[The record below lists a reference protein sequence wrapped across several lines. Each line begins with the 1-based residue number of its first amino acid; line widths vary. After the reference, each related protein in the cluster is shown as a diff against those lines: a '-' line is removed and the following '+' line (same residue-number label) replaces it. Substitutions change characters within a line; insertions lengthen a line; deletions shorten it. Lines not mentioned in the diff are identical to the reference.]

1 MFNRNLTYIKTTTNY
16 YEKMTITCPNLTIYL
31 TLTIVPD
38 SHFIPFSYITGQL
51 DSFSIKILFLLSL
64 VSEKKNKI
72 LILPAQDQQPH
83 LALTDICMPYTVV
96 SSLHLALTHTNR
108 FMKLLG
114 SFQ

>member
-1 MFNRNLTYIKTTTNY
+1 
-16 YEKMTITCPNLTIYL
+16 MTVTCPTSTIYL
-31 TLTIVPD
+31 TLTIIPD

-64 VSEKKNKI
+64 VSEKKKI
-72 LILPAQDQQPH
+72 LILAAQDQQPH
-83 LALTDICMPYTVV
+83 LALTDICMPYTVA

-108 FMKLLG
+108 FMKLFG